1 MEAAGIEHVP
11 ETSEKSDVL
20 SQGAAESGAVAAQ
33 PRGLDIDL
41 AKVVEAWPTLS
52 KVARRVI
59 IRLIEAD
66 WVEKDDSP

>member
-1 MEAAGIEHVP
+1 MEAAGLEHVP
-11 ETSEKSDVL
+11 ETSEKIDFL
-20 SQGAAESGAVAAQ
+20 SQGAAESGAVAA
-33 PRGLDIDL
+33 RNLEMDADL
-41 AKVVEAWPTLS
+41 RTIITAWPTLS